1 MCAKF
6 FCIVVDLTVDEED
19 TTGASLAL
27 AEDTTGED
35 EAAVKKYCEAVS
47 FFFDRGTPIFHM
59 EVIGKDARIYCED
72 LDVLCPSGKPPKEH
86 VLDDE
91 FLSIWMAIMAE
102 IYPEVHPLQPILCFL
117 CLMFAV
123 LWIRLV
129 STS

>member
-1 MCAKF
+1 MCVYVCTC
-6 FCIVVDLTVDEED
+6 FC
-19 TTGASLAL
+19 GKYNFPP
-27 AEDTTGED
+27 ED

-59 EVIGKDARIYCED
+59 EFIGKDARIYCED

-102 IYPEVHPLQPILCFL
+102 IYPEVHPLQLHIYTSWVCI
-117 CLMFAV
+117 
-123 LWIRLV
+123 WRLGHIG
-129 STS
+129 